1 MIFTYLRKREMQM
14 KFCPNC
20 GKQTDDI
27 HPFCSGCGYK
37 FPAAAPSNNA
47 YAYQTPPTQPPV
59 KTKKSKT
66 PLIIIIA
73 VIAVL
78 AIAAA
83 LFFVT
88 NIFGNHVM
96 LATEVRRY
104 HDGELSFKSER
115 EFDSNGD
122 MTEQVN
128 YYYDEYGDVYRKD
141 VYTYEYDGKHNRTG
155 YTIKSV
161 RYDEYGDVED
171 TYEHE
176 YNIEAYKE
184 NGLWYYEVYD
194 EDGDLSWTEVYD
206 KHRELVQEL
215 DEDGNIT
222 YKSEYKYDIFGRLIS
237 IKDKYYEDNISTEWT
252 EREFEHD
259 GGEMIETYSD
269 ASDWD
274 EYSSYYK
281 GYEIVY
287 EWHFYYFW

>member
-1 MIFTYLRKREMQM
+1 MQM

-88 NIFGNHVM
+88 NIFGNHVIQ
-96 LATEVRRY
+96 ATEVRIY
-104 HDGELSFKSER
+104 NDGELSLKSER

-237 IKDKYYEDNISTEWT
+237 IKDKYYEDNICTEWT

-259 GGEMIETYSD
+259 GGEMIDTYSD

-274 EYSSYYK
+274 EDSSFYK
-281 GYEIVY
+281 GYEAVY

>member
-1 MIFTYLRKREMQM
+1 MQM

-20 GKQTDDI
+20 GKKADDI

-78 AIAAA
+78 AIAAV

-96 LATEVRRY
+96 LATEERRY
-104 HDGELSFKSER
+104 LDGELWLKCER

-122 MTEQVN
+122 MTEEVI
-128 YYYDEYGDVYRKD
+128 YFYDEYGDVYCKD
-141 VYTYEYDGKHNRTG
+141 IYTYEYDGKHNRTG
-155 YTIKSV
+155 YTNKSV
-161 RYDEYGDVED
+161 YYDEYGDVED
-171 TYEHE
+171 TYEYE

-184 NGLWYYEVYD
+184 DGLWYYEVYD

-206 KHRELVQEL
+206 KHGQLVQRL

-222 YKSEYKYDIFGRLIS
+222 FKNEYKYDIFGRLIS
-237 IKDKYYEDNISTEWT
+237 LKAKNYEDNICTEWY
-252 EREFEHD
+252 ELEFEYD
-259 GGEMIETYSD
+259 GGEMIGTFSD
-269 ASDWD
+269 ADDWD
-274 EYSSYYK
+274 ENSSAYK
-281 GYEIVY
+281 GFEFVY

>member
-1 MIFTYLRKREMQM
+1 M

-37 FPAAAPSNNA
+37 FPAAAPSYNA

-73 VIAVL
+73 GIAVL

-88 NIFGNHVM
+88 NIFGNHVIQ
-96 LATEVRRY
+96 ATEFRRY
-104 HDGELSFKSER
+104 NDGELSFKCER

-122 MTEQVN
+122 LTEQVN
-128 YYYDEYGDVYRKD
+128 YYYDEYGDVYCKD
-141 VYTYEYDGKHNRTG
+141 IYTYEYDGKHNRTG
-155 YTIKSV
+155 YTYKSV
-161 RYDEYGDVED
+161 YYDEYGDVED
-171 TYEHE
+171 TYEYE

-184 NGLWYYEVYD
+184 DGLWYYEVYD
-194 EDGDLSWTEVYD
+194 EHGDLRWTDVYD
-206 KHRELVQEL
+206 KHRERVQQL

-222 YKSEYKYDIFGRLIS
+222 YKAEYKYDIFGRLIS
-237 IKDKYYEDNISTEWT
+237 SKEKYYEDTICTGWYEL
-252 EREFEHD
+252 EF
-259 GGEMIETYSD
+259 
-269 ASDWD
+269 
-274 EYSSYYK
+274 
-281 GYEIVY
+281 
-287 EWHFYYFW
+287 

>member
-1 MIFTYLRKREMQM
+1 MQM

-59 KTKKSKT
+59 KIKKSKT

-104 HDGELSFKSER
+104 NDGELSLKQER

-122 MTEQVN
+122 MTELVE
-128 YYYDEYGDVYRKD
+128 YYYDEYGDVYLKA
-141 VYTYEYDGKHNRTG
+141 VVTYEYDGKHNRTG

-161 RYDEYGDVED
+161 YYDEYGDVED
-171 TYEHE
+171 TYESE

-184 NGLWYYEVYD
+184 DGLWYYEVYD
-194 EDGDLSWTEVYD
+194 EDGDFCWTEVYD

-222 YKSEYKYDIFGRLIS
+222 YKAEYKYDIFGRPVSL
-237 IKDKYYEDNISTEWT
+237 KEKYYEDNVCTEWI
-252 EREFEHD
+252 ELEFEYD
-259 GGEMIETYSD
+259 GAEMIGTFSD

-274 EYSSYYK
+274 ENSSFYK
-281 GYEIVY
+281 GYESVY

>member
-1 MIFTYLRKREMQM
+1 M

-88 NIFGNHVM
+88 NIFGNHLM
-96 LATEVRRY
+96 LATEFRRY
-104 HDGELSFKSER
+104 NDGELSFKSER
-115 EFDSNGD
+115 EFNSNGD
-122 MTEQVN
+122 ITELVE
-128 YYYDEYGDVYRKD
+128 YYYDEYGDVYRKS
-141 VYTYEYDGKHNRTG
+141 VSTYEYDGKHNRTG

-171 TYEHE
+171 TYEYE

-184 NGLWYYEVYD
+184 DGLWYYEVYD

-237 IKDKYYEDNISTEWT
+237 IKDKYYEDNICTEWT

-259 GGEMIETYSD
+259 GGEMIDTYSD

-274 EYSSYYK
+274 EDSSYYK
-281 GYEIVY
+281 GYEAVY

>member
-1 MIFTYLRKREMQM
+1 M

-20 GKQTDDI
+20 GKKADDI

-194 EDGDLSWTEVYD
+194 
-206 KHRELVQEL
+206 KHGNLVQEL

>member
-1 MIFTYLRKREMQM
+1 M

-37 FPAAAPSNNA
+37 FPAAAPSNNS

-88 NIFGNHVM
+88 NIFGNHVIQ
-96 LATEVRRY
+96 ATEVRIY
-104 HDGELSFKSER
+104 NDGELSLKSER

-237 IKDKYYEDNISTEWT
+237 IKDKYYEDNICTEWT

-259 GGEMIETYSD
+259 GGEMIDTYSD

-274 EYSSYYK
+274 EDSSYYK
-281 GYEIVY
+281 GYEAVY

>member
-1 MIFTYLRKREMQM
+1 M

-59 KTKKSKT
+59 KPKKSKT

-78 AIAAA
+78 AIAAV

-96 LATEVRRY
+96 LATEVRIY
-104 HDGELSFKSER
+104 DDGELRVKCER

-122 MTEQVN
+122 MTEEVN
-128 YYYDEYGDVYRKD
+128 YYYDEDGDVFFKA

-155 YTIKSV
+155 YTRKHV
-161 RYDEYGDVED
+161 YYDEYGDVEH
-171 TYEHE
+171 TYESE
-176 YNIEAYKE
+176 YNIGALEVD
-184 NGLWYYEVYD
+184 GLLNYEVYD
-194 EDGDLSWTEVYD
+194 EDGELIRTEVYD
-206 KHRELVQEL
+206 KHRELVQRL

-222 YKSEYKYDIFGRLIS
+222 YEAEYKYDKFGRPIS
-237 IKDKYYEDNISTEWT
+237 LKEKYYEDNICTEWY
-252 EREFEHD
+252 EQEFEYD
-259 GGEMIETYSD
+259 GGEMIGTYSD

-274 EYSSYYK
+274 ENSSFYK
-281 GYEIVY
+281 GRELVY

>member
-1 MIFTYLRKREMQM
+1 M

-59 KTKKSKT
+59 KAKKSKT

-78 AIAAA
+78 AIAAV

-96 LATEVRRY
+96 LATEERRY
-104 HDGELSFKSER
+104 LDGELWLKCER

-122 MTEQVN
+122 MTEEVI
-128 YYYDEYGDVYRKD
+128 YFYDEYGDVYCKD
-141 VYTYEYDGKHNRTG
+141 IYTYEYDGKHNRTG

-171 TYEHE
+171 TYEYE

-184 NGLWYYEVYD
+184 DGLWYYEVYD

-206 KHRELVQEL
+206 KHGQLVQRL

-222 YKSEYKYDIFGRLIS
+222 FKNEYKYDIFGRLIS
-237 IKDKYYEDNISTEWT
+237 LKAKNYEDNICTEWY
-252 EREFEHD
+252 ELEFEYD
-259 GGEMIETYSD
+259 GGEMIGTFSD
-269 ASDWD
+269 ADYWD
-274 EYSSYYK
+274 ENSSAYK
-281 GYEIVY
+281 GFEFVY

>member
-1 MIFTYLRKREMQM
+1 MQM

-96 LATEVRRY
+96 LATEFRRY
-104 HDGELSFKSER
+104 NDGELSFKCER

-128 YYYDEYGDVYRKD
+128 YYYDEYGDVWLKD
-141 VYTYEYDGKHNRTG
+141 VVTYEYDGKHNRTG

-222 YKSEYKYDIFGRLIS
+222 YKAEYKYDIFGRLIS
-237 IKDKYYEDNISTEWT
+237 IKDKYYEDNICTEWT

-259 GGEMIETYSD
+259 GGEMIDTYSD

-274 EYSSYYK
+274 ENSSSYK
-281 GYEIVY
+281 GYEAVY

>member
-1 MIFTYLRKREMQM
+1 M

-88 NIFGNHVM
+88 NIFGNHVIQ
-96 LATEVRRY
+96 ATEVRIY
-104 HDGELSFKSER
+104 NDGELSLKSER

-237 IKDKYYEDNISTEWT
+237 IKDKYYEDNICTEWT

-259 GGEMIETYSD
+259 GGEMIDTYSD

-274 EYSSYYK
+274 EDSSYYK
-281 GYEIVY
+281 GYEAVY

>member
-1 MIFTYLRKREMQM
+1 M

-20 GKQTDDI
+20 GKKADDI

-37 FPAAAPSNNA
+37 FPAAAPSNNS
-47 YAYQTPPTQPPV
+47 YAYQTPLTQPPV

-78 AIAAA
+78 AIAAV

-88 NIFGNHVM
+88 NIFGNHVIQ
-96 LATEVRRY
+96 ATEFRRY
-104 HDGELSFKSER
+104 NDGELSFKCER

-128 YYYDEYGDVYRKD
+128 YYYDEYGDVWLKD
-141 VYTYEYDGKHNRTG
+141 VVTYEYDGKHNRTG
-155 YTIKSV
+155 YTCKSV
-161 RYDEYGDVED
+161 YYDEYGDVED
-171 TYEHE
+171 TYEYK

-184 NGLWYYEVYD
+184 DGLWYYEVYD
-194 EDGDLSWTEVYD
+194 GNGDLIRTEVYD

-215 DEDGNIT
+215 DEDGNIY
-222 YKSEYKYDIFGRLIS
+222 YKAENKYDIFGRLIS
-237 IKDKYYEDNISTEWT
+237 LKEKNYEDNICTEWY
-252 EREFEHD
+252 EFEFEYD
-259 GGEMIETYSD
+259 GGEMIGTFSD
-269 ASDWD
+269 ADDWD
-274 EYSSYYK
+274 ENSSAYK
-281 GYEIVY
+281 GFEFVY

>member
-1 MIFTYLRKREMQM
+1 M

-20 GKQTDDI
+20 GKKADDI

-96 LATEVRRY
+96 LATEERRY
-104 HDGELSFKSER
+104 LDGELWLKCER

-122 MTEQVN
+122 MTEEVI
-128 YYYDEYGDVYRKD
+128 YFYDEYGDVYCKD
-141 VYTYEYDGKHNRTG
+141 IYTYEYDGKHNRTG
-155 YTIKSV
+155 YTNKSV
-161 RYDEYGDVED
+161 YYDEYGDVED
-171 TYEHE
+171 TYEYE

-184 NGLWYYEVYD
+184 DGLWYYEVYD

-206 KHRELVQEL
+206 KHGQLVQRL

-222 YKSEYKYDIFGRLIS
+222 FKNEYKYDIFGRLIS
-237 IKDKYYEDNISTEWT
+237 LKAKSYEDNICTEWY
-252 EREFEHD
+252 EQEFEYD
-259 GGEMIETYSD
+259 GGEMICTFSD
-269 ASDWD
+269 ASSDWD
-274 EYSSYYK
+274 EDSSFYN
-281 GYEIVY
+281 GFEAVY

>member
-1 MIFTYLRKREMQM
+1 M

-20 GKQTDDI
+20 GKKADDI

-59 KTKKSKT
+59 KAKKSKT

-96 LATEVRRY
+96 LATEERRY
-104 HDGELSFKSER
+104 LDGEPWLKCER

-122 MTEQVN
+122 MTEEVI
-128 YYYDEYGDVYRKD
+128 YFYDEYGDVYCKD
-141 VYTYEYDGKHNRTG
+141 IYTYEYDGKHNRTG
-155 YTIKSV
+155 YTNKSV
-161 RYDEYGDVED
+161 YYDEYGDVED
-171 TYEHE
+171 TYEYE

-184 NGLWYYEVYD
+184 DGLWYYEVYD

-206 KHRELVQEL
+206 KHGQLVQRL

-222 YKSEYKYDIFGRLIS
+222 FKNEYKYDIFGRLIS
-237 IKDKYYEDNISTEWT
+237 LKAKSYEDNICTEWY
-252 EREFEHD
+252 EQEFEYD
-259 GGEMIETYSD
+259 GGEMICTFSD
-269 ASDWD
+269 ASSDWD
-274 EYSSYYK
+274 EDSSFYN
-281 GYEIVY
+281 GFEAVY

>member
-1 MIFTYLRKREMQM
+1 M

-27 HPFCSGCGYK
+27 HPFCFACGYK
-37 FPAAAPSNNA
+37 FPAAAPSYNA

-78 AIAAA
+78 AIAAV

-88 NIFGNHVM
+88 NIFGNHLM
-96 LATEVRRY
+96 LATEVRIY
-104 HDGELSFKSER
+104 DDGELSVKCER

-122 MTEQVN
+122 MTEEVR
-128 YYYDEYGDVYRKD
+128 YYYDEYGEVYRKD
-141 VYTYEYDGKHNRTG
+141 IYTYEYDGKHNRTG
-155 YTIKSV
+155 YTYKSV
-161 RYDEYGDVED
+161 YYDEYGDVED
-171 TYEHE
+171 TYEYE

-184 NGLWYYEVYD
+184 DGLWYYEVYD
-194 EDGDLSWTEVYD
+194 KNGDLRWTDVYD
-206 KHRELVQEL
+206 KHRELVQQL

-222 YKSEYKYDIFGRLIS
+222 YKAEYKYDIFGRLIS
-237 IKDKYYEDNISTEWT
+237 CKDEDYEDNIWT
-252 EREFEHD
+252 EQEFEHD
-259 GGEMIETYSD
+259 GGEMIGTYSA

-281 GYEIVY
+281 GYEAVY

>member
-1 MIFTYLRKREMQM
+1 M

-20 GKQTDDI
+20 GKKADDI

-37 FPAAAPSNNA
+37 FPAAAPSYNA

-66 PLIIIIA
+66 PLIIIIV

-78 AIAAA
+78 AIAAV

-96 LATEVRRY
+96 KATELRIY
-104 HDGELSFKSER
+104 NDGELSVKQESEY
-115 EFDSNGD
+115 DSNGD
-122 MTEQVN
+122 LTERVI
-128 YYYDEYGDVYRKD
+128 YYYNEYGGGYSKAVL
-141 VYTYEYDGKHNRTG
+141 TYEYDGKHNRTE
-155 YTIKSV
+155 YTFKHV
-161 RYDEYGDVED
+161 YYDEYGDVED
-171 TYEHE
+171 TYESE

-184 NGLWYYEVYD
+184 DGLWYYEEYD
-194 EDGDLSWTEVYD
+194 EYGHLNRTEVYD
-206 KHRELVQEL
+206 KHGQLVQTL

-222 YKSEYKYDIFGRLIS
+222 YKAEYKYDIFGRLIS
-237 IKDKYYEDNISTEWT
+237 LKEKNYEDNICTEWY
-252 EREFEHD
+252 EFEFEHD
-259 GGEMIETYSD
+259 GGEMIGTYSD

-274 EYSSYYK
+274 EYSMSSIYK
-281 GYEIVY
+281 GYEFVY

>member
-1 MIFTYLRKREMQM
+1 M

-20 GKQTDDI
+20 GKKADDI

-59 KTKKSKT
+59 KAKKSKT

-78 AIAAA
+78 AIAAV

-96 LATEVRRY
+96 LATEERRY
-104 HDGELSFKSER
+104 LDGELWLKCER

-122 MTEQVN
+122 MTEEVI
-128 YYYDEYGDVYRKD
+128 YFYDEYGDVYCKD
-141 VYTYEYDGKHNRTG
+141 IYTYEYDGKHNRTG
-155 YTIKSV
+155 YTNKSV
-161 RYDEYGDVED
+161 YYDEYGDVED
-171 TYEHE
+171 TYEYE

-184 NGLWYYEVYD
+184 DGLWYYEVYD

-206 KHRELVQEL
+206 KHGQLVQRL

-222 YKSEYKYDIFGRLIS
+222 FKNEYKYDIFGRLIS
-237 IKDKYYEDNISTEWT
+237 LKAKSYEDNICTEWY
-252 EREFEHD
+252 EQEFEYD
-259 GGEMIETYSD
+259 GGEMICTFSD
-269 ASDWD
+269 ASSDWD
-274 EYSSYYK
+274 EDSSFYN
-281 GYEIVY
+281 GFEAVY

>member
-1 MIFTYLRKREMQM
+1 M

-37 FPAAAPSNNA
+37 FPAAAPSYDA

-96 LATEVRRY
+96 LATEFCGY
-104 HDGELSFKSER
+104 NDGELSVKQER
-115 EFDSNGD
+115 EFNSNGD
-122 MTEQVN
+122 ITERVI
-128 YYYDEYGDVYRKD
+128 YYYDEYGDVYRKS
-141 VYTYEYDGKHNRTG
+141 VYTYEYDGKHNWTG
-155 YTIKSV
+155 YTYKSV
-161 RYDEYGDVED
+161 YYDEYGDVED
-171 TYEHE
+171 TYEDK

-184 NGLWYYEVYD
+184 DGLWYYEVYA
-194 EDGDLSWTEVYD
+194 GNGHLLSTEVYD
-206 KHRELVQEL
+206 KHGELVQEL
-215 DEDGNIT
+215 DKDGNIT
-222 YKSEYKYDIFGRLIS
+222 YKAENKYDIFGRLIS
-237 IKDKYYEDNISTEWT
+237 QKVKFYEDNICTEWT
-252 EREFEHD
+252 EEEFEHD
-259 GGEMIETYSD
+259 GGEMIGTYSD

-274 EYSSYYK
+274 EDSSYYK
-281 GYEIVY
+281 GYEAVY

>member
-1 MIFTYLRKREMQM
+1 M

-78 AIAAA
+78 AIAAV

-88 NIFGNHVM
+88 NIFGNHVIQ
-96 LATEVRRY
+96 ATEFRRY
-104 HDGELSFKSER
+104 YDGELLLKRER

-122 MTEQVN
+122 MTEQVI
-128 YYYDEYGDVYRKD
+128 YSYDEYGDVDFKEVR
-141 VYTYEYDGKHNRTG
+141 TYEYDGKHNRTG
-155 YTIKSV
+155 CTNKSV
-161 RYDEYGDVED
+161 YYDEYGDVERS
-171 TYEHE
+171 YEDK

-184 NGLWYYEVYD
+184 DGLWYYEVYD
-194 EDGDLSWTEVYD
+194 GNGHLSRTEVYD
-206 KHRELVQEL
+206 KHGELVQQL
-215 DEDGNIT
+215 DEDGNIY
-222 YKSEYKYDIFGRLIS
+222 YKAECKYDIFGRLIS
-237 IKDKYYEDNISTEWT
+237 LKEKYYEDNICTEWY
-252 EREFEHD
+252 EYEFEYD
-259 GGEMIETYSD
+259 GGEMIGTFSD

-274 EYSSYYK
+274 EYSSIYK
-281 GYEIVY
+281 DNEFVY

>member
-1 MIFTYLRKREMQM
+1 M

-88 NIFGNHVM
+88 NIFGNHVIQ
-96 LATEVRRY
+96 ATEVRIY
-104 HDGELSFKSER
+104 NDGELSLKSER

-237 IKDKYYEDNISTEWT
+237 IKDKYYEDNICTEWT

-259 GGEMIETYSD
+259 GGEMIDTYSD

-274 EYSSYYK
+274 EDSSFYK
-281 GYEIVY
+281 GYEAVY

>member
-1 MIFTYLRKREMQM
+1 M

-20 GKQTDDI
+20 CKQTDDI

-59 KTKKSKT
+59 KTKKSKA

-73 VIAVL
+73 LIAVL

-88 NIFGNHVM
+88 NIFGNHVIQ
-96 LATEVRRY
+96 ATEVRIY
-104 HDGELSFKSER
+104 NDGELSLKSER

-237 IKDKYYEDNISTEWT
+237 IKDKYYEDNICTEWT

-259 GGEMIETYSD
+259 GGEMIDTYSD

-274 EYSSYYK
+274 EDSSYYK
-281 GYEIVY
+281 GYEAVY

>member
-1 MIFTYLRKREMQM
+1 M

-88 NIFGNHVM
+88 NIFGNHLM
-96 LATEVRRY
+96 LATEFRRY
-104 HDGELSFKSER
+104 NDGELSFKSER
-115 EFDSNGD
+115 EFNSNGD
-122 MTEQVN
+122 ITELVE
-128 YYYDEYGDVYRKD
+128 YYYDEYGDVYRKS
-141 VYTYEYDGKHNRTG
+141 VSTYEYDGKHNRTG
-155 YTIKSV
+155 YTIKTV

-171 TYEHE
+171 TYEYE

-184 NGLWYYEVYD
+184 DGLWYYEVYD
-194 EDGDLSWTEVYD
+194 EDGDLCWTEVYD

-237 IKDKYYEDNISTEWT
+237 IKDKYYEDNICTEWT

-259 GGEMIETYSD
+259 GGEMIDTYSD

-274 EYSSYYK
+274 EDSSYYK
-281 GYEIVY
+281 GYEAVY

>member
-1 MIFTYLRKREMQM
+1 MQM

-20 GKQTDDI
+20 GKKADDI

-88 NIFGNHVM
+88 NIFGNHVI
-96 LATEVRRY
+96 LATEFCEY
-104 HDGELSFKSER
+104 NDGELSLKCER

-128 YYYDEYGDVYRKD
+128 YYYDEYGDVDFKEVR
-141 VYTYEYDGKHNRTG
+141 TYEYDGKHNRTG
-155 YTIKSV
+155 YTCKAV
-161 RYDEYGDVED
+161 AYDQYGDVAA
-171 TYEHE
+171 TYEYE
-176 YNIEAYKE
+176 RNIEAYKE
-184 NGLWYYEVYD
+184 DGLWYYEVYD

-206 KHRELVQEL
+206 KHGQLVQRL

-222 YKSEYKYDIFGRLIS
+222 FKNEYKYDIFGRLIS
-237 IKDKYYEDNISTEWT
+237 LKAKSYEDNICTEWY
-252 EREFEHD
+252 EQEFEYD
-259 GGEMIETYSD
+259 GGEMICTFSD
-269 ASDWD
+269 ASSDWD
-274 EYSSYYK
+274 EDSSFYN
-281 GYEIVY
+281 GFEAVY

>member
-1 MIFTYLRKREMQM
+1 M

-20 GKQTDDI
+20 GKKADDI

-78 AIAAA
+78 AIAAV

-88 NIFGNHVM
+88 NIFGNHVIQ
-96 LATEVRRY
+96 ATEFRRY
-104 HDGELSFKSER
+104 NDGELSFKCER

-128 YYYDEYGDVYRKD
+128 YYYDEYGDVYCKD
-141 VYTYEYDGKHNRTG
+141 IYTYEYDGKHNRTG
-155 YTIKSV
+155 YTNKSV
-161 RYDEYGDVED
+161 YYDEYGDVED
-171 TYEHE
+171 TYEYE

-184 NGLWYYEVYD
+184 DGLWYYEVYD

-206 KHRELVQEL
+206 KHGQLVQRL

-222 YKSEYKYDIFGRLIS
+222 FKNEYKYDIFGRLIS
-237 IKDKYYEDNISTEWT
+237 LKAKNYEDNICTEWY
-252 EREFEHD
+252 ELEFEYD
-259 GGEMIETYSD
+259 GGEMIGTFSD
-269 ASDWD
+269 ADYWD
-274 EYSSYYK
+274 ENSSAYK
-281 GYEIVY
+281 GFEFVY

>member
-1 MIFTYLRKREMQM
+1 M

-37 FPAAAPSNNA
+37 FPAAAPSNNS

-66 PLIIIIA
+66 PLVIIIA

-78 AIAAA
+78 AIAAV

-96 LATEVRRY
+96 LATEERRY
-104 HDGELSFKSER
+104 LDGELWLKCER

-122 MTEQVN
+122 MTEEVI
-128 YYYDEYGDVYRKD
+128 YFYDEYGDVYCKD
-141 VYTYEYDGKHNRTG
+141 IYTYEYDGKHNRTG
-155 YTIKSV
+155 YTIKNV
-161 RYDEYGDVED
+161 YYDEYGDVED
-171 TYEHE
+171 TYEYE

-184 NGLWYYEVYD
+184 DGLWYYEVYD

-206 KHRELVQEL
+206 KHGQLVQRL

-222 YKSEYKYDIFGRLIS
+222 FKNEYKYDIFGRLIS
-237 IKDKYYEDNISTEWT
+237 LKAKSYEDNICTEWY
-252 EREFEHD
+252 EQEFEYD
-259 GGEMIETYSD
+259 GGEMICTFSD
-269 ASDWD
+269 ASSDWD
-274 EYSSYYK
+274 EDSSFYN
-281 GYEIVY
+281 GFEAVY

>member
-1 MIFTYLRKREMQM
+1 M

-20 GKQTDDI
+20 GKQADDI

-78 AIAAA
+78 AIAAV

-88 NIFGNHVM
+88 NIFGNHVI
-96 LATEVRRY
+96 LATEFRSY
-104 HDGELSFKSER
+104 NDGELSVKCER

-122 MTEQVN
+122 MTEEVK
-128 YYYDEYGDVYRKD
+128 YYYNQYGNFWRED

-155 YTIKSV
+155 YTCKHV
-161 RYDEYGDVED
+161 FYDEYGDVEY
-171 TYEHE
+171 TYERE
-176 YNIEAYKE
+176 YNIVAIEVD
-184 NGLWYYEVYD
+184 GLLNYD
-194 EDGDLSWTEVYD
+194 VSYGYGGLIRTEVYD
-206 KHRELVQEL
+206 KHGELVQEL

-222 YKSEYKYDIFGRLIS
+222 YEAEYKYDKFGRPIS
-237 IKDKYYEDNISTEWT
+237 LKEKYYEDNICTEWY
-252 EREFEHD
+252 EQEFEYD
-259 GGEMIETYSD
+259 GGEMIGTISD

-274 EYSSYYK
+274 ENSSFYK
-281 GYEIVY
+281 GREIVY

>member
-1 MIFTYLRKREMQM
+1 M

-27 HPFCSGCGYK
+27 RPFCSDCGYQ

-47 YAYQTPPTQPPV
+47 YAYQTPPTQPPL

-78 AIAAA
+78 AIAAV

-96 LATEVRRY
+96 LATEVRKY
-104 HDGELSFKSER
+104 NDGELSFKSER

-122 MTEQVN
+122 MTEEVN
-128 YYYDEYGDVYRKD
+128 YFYDEYGDVYFKD
-141 VYTYEYDGKHNRTG
+141 VRTYEYDGKHNRTG
-155 YTIKSV
+155 CTIKNV
-161 RYDEYGDVED
+161 YYDEYGDVED
-171 TYEHE
+171 TDEYK

-184 NGLWYYEVYD
+184 DGLWYYEVYA
-194 EDGDLSWTEVYD
+194 GNGHLLSTEVYD
-206 KHRELVQEL
+206 KHGELVQEL
-215 DEDGNIT
+215 DKDGNIT
-222 YKSEYKYDIFGRLIS
+222 YKAEYKYDIFGRLIS
-237 IKDKYYEDNISTEWT
+237 LKEKYYEDDHEGNIYIEWR
-252 EREFEHD
+252 ELEFEYD
-259 GGEMIETYSD
+259 GGEMIGTYSD
-269 ASDWD
+269 ADDWD
-274 EYSSYYK
+274 EDSSFYK
-281 GYEIVY
+281 GFEFVY

>member
-1 MIFTYLRKREMQM
+1 M

-20 GKQTDDI
+20 GKQTNDI

-59 KTKKSKT
+59 KTKKSKA

-73 VIAVL
+73 LIAVL

-88 NIFGNHVM
+88 NIFGNHLI
-96 LATEVRRY
+96 LATEFRRY
-104 HDGELSFKSER
+104 NDGELSFKSER
-115 EFDSNGD
+115 EFNSNGD
-122 MTEQVN
+122 ITELVE
-128 YYYDEYGDVYRKD
+128 YYYDEYGDVYRKS
-141 VYTYEYDGKHNRTG
+141 VSTYEYDGKHNRTG
-155 YTIKSV
+155 YTNKSV
-161 RYDEYGDVED
+161 YYDEYGDVD
-171 TYEHE
+171 YTYEHK

-184 NGLWYYEVYD
+184 DGLWYYEVYD
-194 EDGDLSWTEVYD
+194 GNGHLSRTEVYD
-206 KHRELVQEL
+206 KHELVQEL

-222 YKSEYKYDIFGRLIS
+222 YKAEYKYDIFGRLIS
-237 IKDKYYEDNISTEWT
+237 LKEKYYEDNICTEWI
-252 EREFEHD
+252 ELEFEHD
-259 GGEMIETYSD
+259 DGEMIETYSD

-274 EYSSYYK
+274 ENSSYYK
-281 GYEIVY
+281 GEEFVY

>member
-1 MIFTYLRKREMQM
+1 M

-20 GKQTDDI
+20 GKKADDI

-37 FPAAAPSNNA
+37 FPAAAPSNNS

-66 PLIIIIA
+66 PLVIIIA

-78 AIAAA
+78 AIAAV

-96 LATEVRRY
+96 LATEERRY
-104 HDGELSFKSER
+104 LDGELWLKCER

-122 MTEQVN
+122 MTEEVI
-128 YYYDEYGDVYRKD
+128 YFYDEYGDVYCKD
-141 VYTYEYDGKHNRTG
+141 IYTYEYDGKHNRTG
-155 YTIKSV
+155 YTIKNV
-161 RYDEYGDVED
+161 YYDEYGDVED
-171 TYEHE
+171 TYEYE

-184 NGLWYYEVYD
+184 DGLWYYEVYD

-206 KHRELVQEL
+206 KHGQLVQRL

-222 YKSEYKYDIFGRLIS
+222 FKNEYKYDIFGRLIS
-237 IKDKYYEDNISTEWT
+237 LKAKSYEDNICTEWY
-252 EREFEHD
+252 EQEFEYD
-259 GGEMIETYSD
+259 GGEMICTFSD
-269 ASDWD
+269 ASSDWD
-274 EYSSYYK
+274 EDSSFYN
-281 GYEIVY
+281 GFEAVY

>member
-1 MIFTYLRKREMQM
+1 M

-20 GKQTDDI
+20 GKKADDI

-37 FPAAAPSNNA
+37 FPAAAPSYDA

-96 LATEVRRY
+96 LATEVRIY
-104 HDGELSFKSER
+104 DDGELSVKCER

-128 YYYDEYGDVYRKD
+128 YYYDEYGDVYCKD
-141 VYTYEYDGKHNRTG
+141 IYTYEYDGKHNRTG
-155 YTIKSV
+155 CTYKAV
-161 RYDEYGDVED
+161 AYDQYGDVAA
-171 TYEHE
+171 TYEYE
-176 YNIEAYKE
+176 RNIEAYKE
-184 NGLWYYEVYD
+184 DGLWYYEVYD
-194 EDGDLSWTEVYD
+194 EDGDLIRTEVYD

-222 YKSEYKYDIFGRLIS
+222 YKAENKYDIFGRLIS
-237 IKDKYYEDNISTEWT
+237 IKDKDYEDNTWT
-252 EREFEHD
+252 ELEFEYD
-259 GGEMIETYSD
+259 GGEMIGTYSD

-274 EYSSYYK
+274 ENSSYYK
-281 GYEIVY
+281 GNEFVY

>member
-20 GKQTDDI
+20 GKKADDI

-37 FPAAAPSNNA
+37 FPAAAPSYNA

-78 AIAAA
+78 AIAAV

-96 LATEVRRY
+96 LATEVRIY
-104 HDGELSFKSER
+104 HDGELSVKQER

-122 MTEQVN
+122 MTEEVI
-128 YYYDEYGDVYRKD
+128 YSYDEYGDVDFKEVR
-141 VYTYEYDGKHNRTG
+141 TYEYDGKHNRTG
-155 YTIKSV
+155 CTNKSV
-161 RYDEYGDVED
+161 YYDEYGDVED
-171 TYEHE
+171 TYEYE

-184 NGLWYYEVYD
+184 DGLWYYEVYD
-194 EDGDLSWTEVYD
+194 EDGDLCRTEVYD
-206 KHRELVQEL
+206 KHGEAVQVL
-215 DEDGNIT
+215 DQDGNII
-222 YKSEYKYDIFGRLIS
+222 YKEEKKYDIFGRLIS
-237 IKDKYYEDNISTEWT
+237 QKVKFYEDNICTEWT
-252 EREFEHD
+252 EEEFEYD
-259 GGEMIETYSD
+259 GGEMIGTFSD

-274 EYSSYYK
+274 ENSSFYK
-281 GYEIVY
+281 GREIVY

>member
-1 MIFTYLRKREMQM
+1 M

-88 NIFGNHVM
+88 NIFGNHVIQ
-96 LATEVRRY
+96 ATEVRIY
-104 HDGELSFKSER
+104 NDGELSLKSER

-184 NGLWYYEVYD
+184 DGLWYYEVYD
-194 EDGDLSWTEVYD
+194 EHGDLIRTEVYD

-237 IKDKYYEDNISTEWT
+237 IKDKYYEDNICTEWT

-259 GGEMIETYSD
+259 GGEMIDTYSD

-274 EYSSYYK
+274 EDSSYYK
-281 GYEIVY
+281 GYEAVY